1 MGTIRRITDLQ
12 LASIG
17 STKVLSVTSSEV
29 LYQIS
34 SGMRALEITNQSTA
48 GLVYYGQSNLA
59 VNSGIWL
66 NTGGQAKFFDTV
78 SDTFQFYIRASSG
91 GVGVPI
97 IIQEYRGND

>member
-1 MGTIRRITDLQ
+1 MAVRYTSDIQI
-12 LASIG
+12 ASIG

-34 SGMRALEITNQSTA
+34 SGMRAFEVANQSTA
-48 GLVYYGQSNLA
+48 GIVFYGQSNLA
-59 VNSGIWL
+59 ANSGIWL

-78 SDTFQFYIRASSG
+78 SDTFQLFFRASSG

-97 IIQEYRGND
+97 IIHEYRGNE

>member
-1 MGTIRRITDLQ
+1 MPVRYSSDLNI
-12 LASIG
+12 ASIG

-34 SGMRALEITNQSTA
+34 SSMRALEIANQSTA
-48 GLVYYGQSNLA
+48 AIVYYGQSNLA

-78 SDTFQFYIRASSG
+78 SDTFQFYLRASSG

-97 IIQEYRGND
+97 IIHEYRGNE

>member
-1 MGTIRRITDLQ
+1 MATIRRITDIQ

-48 GLVYYGQSNLA
+48 ALVFYGQSNLQA
-59 VNSGIWL
+59 NSGVWL

-78 SDTFQFYIRASSG
+78 SDTFQFYLRASSG

-97 IIQEYRGND
+97 IIHEYRGKD